1 MARFNLQDYETVDQ
15 RIRRFYRD
23 NPEARIATYLIEKE
37 GPVGGTRWIVRA
49 EVYRGANDDFPVGTG
64 FAFEVDGAGM
74 ANQSS
79 ALENCETSAIG
90 RALANAN
97 YSGDKRASREEMEKV
112 QREEQRATKRKNLE
126 DGIKAAESVDGLR
139 TLWSEAN
146 QWGLV
151 DELGQMIATRR
162 KELEGDPGE

>member
-37 GPVGGTRWIVRA
+37 GPIGGTRWTMRA
-49 EVYRGANDDFPVGTG
+49 EVYRGANDDFPVATG
-64 FAFEVDGAGM
+64 FAYETDGTGM

-112 QREEQRATKRKNLE
+112 QREEQRAAKRKNLE
-126 DGIKAAESVDGLR
+126 AAIKATESVDGLR
-139 TLWSEAN
+139 ALWSEAN

-162 KELEGDPGE
+162 RELDGEGGE